1 MEHTLQLNI
10 SDYIVR
16 NYSGSFD
23 IILTDLEF
31 EKFNIKK
38 LSLSLK
44 NPDTNESD
52 LLEDKVYRVYASGLL
67 LYDGK
72 FKSNTHLF
80 KYEHIPFSKM
90 YYNKIVF
97 NLLNLSKETIKQII
111 NYKIEFK
118 WTESN
123 EVFNPNCLTY
133 GYKMKWSINL
143 PNELDYEVI
152 NKVNNNMIEPLT
164 LVFLS
169 GMIGCLCYEYYTE
182 NLIKSNI
189 KIYSY
194 DSTNKYQLLNI
205 NHIKE
210 HEYLT
215 NFYESEI
222 DTLSVNKILTFFK
235 EQSQKLSDNSVY
247 SDKIYEIF
255 TETYKIPIEKLIK
268 LKNNFKYK
276 SYNNLLSN
284 SDAFSN
290 IHLLCDNSKYIV
302 ENITLVA
309 KLIEFDSINKNPI
322 KYQIDKLNLEFEPT
336 DFGYKVLNLDNF
348 SVIPNMQNN
357 TTTLEITFSTQEE
370 IIKLNNFNFNI
381 DEYFPV
387 DFWIKLD
394 RYCLDTPL
402 RRKMAINR
410 SSESNY
416 SIINLIDLYLQ
427 PNNFL

>member
-16 NYSGSFD
+16 NQKGTFD
-23 IILTDLEF
+23 IVLGDLEF
-31 EKFNIKK
+31 QKFNIKNI
-38 LSLSLK
+38 SLSLL
-44 NPDTNESD
+44 NPDGVESD
-52 LLEDKVYRVYASGLL
+52 LLEDNVYRVYASGLL

-72 FKSNTHLF
+72 LKSNTHLF

-90 YYNKIVF
+90 YYNKIFF
-97 NLLNLSKETIKQII
+97 NLLNISKETIEQII

-118 WTESN
+118 WTETD
-123 EVFNPNCLTY
+123 ELFNPNHLKY
-133 GYKMKWSINL
+133 GYKMKWSTNL
-143 PNELDYEVI
+143 PNELDNELI
-152 NKVNNNMIEPLT
+152 NKINNNKMIEPLT
-164 LVFLS
+164 LVFIS

-222 DTLSVNKILTFFK
+222 DTLSVSKMFSFFK
-235 EQSQKLSDNSVY
+235 EKNQDQFYNSVY

-255 TETYKIPIEKLIK
+255 TETYKIPIQKLIK
-268 LKNNFKYK
+268 LKNKFRYK
-276 SYNNLLSN
+276 SYNNLWFY
-284 SDAFSN
+284 SDAISN
-290 IHLLCDNSKYIV
+290 IHLLCDNSKYKV

-309 KLIEFDSINKNPI
+309 KLIEFNNFDEKTI
-322 KYQIDKLNLEFEPT
+322 KYQIDKLNLQFVQT

-348 SVIPNMQNN
+348 SVIPNIQNN

-370 IIKLNNFNFNI
+370 IIKSNNFNI
-381 DEYFPV
+381 DEYLPI

-394 RYCLDTPL
+394 RYCLNTPL